1 MGLPPNARRY
11 FAEKRLDSAYKHL
24 AEGQEDRR
32 EFQKFYNSLA
42 LFSGGT
48 IALSVTYLGYLKS
61 LSKPLRHQGL
71 LTASW
76 VVLFLCLLF
85 SFFYVI
91 VNLYY
96 SFHFREREYA
106 IAHKKKFEAEL
117 KEFPELD
124 IVNLQTPQEIAEFRT
139 PGRRRYKFTLLVPTG
154 TKVRVT
160 DIWPFGGGRVELPS
174 WHSRPESA
182 CSCGSRF
189 STPRCDSA
197 CSFAA
202 SGRVC
207 RASRGSQVEAAN

>member
-1 MGLPPNARRY
+1 MSLPQNARRY

-24 AEGQEDRR
+24 AAVQDRFFAEGQEDRR

-48 IALSVTYLGYLKS
+48 IALSVTYLGYLKG
-61 LSKPLRHQGL
+61 LGTPLRHHGL

-76 VVLFLCLLF
+76 VALFACLLF

-106 IAHKKKFEAEL
+106 IAHKKKFEAAL
-117 KEFPELD
+117 SEFPELD

-139 PGRRRYKFTLLVPTG
+139 PREEAIQIYAARAGRHESKGNRYLAVWRWAGRIALLG
-154 TKVRVT
+154 
-160 DIWPFGGGRVELPS
+160 F
-174 WHSRPESA
+174 
-182 CSCGSRF
+182 
-189 STPRCDSA
+189 
-197 CSFAA
+197 A
-202 SGRVC
+202 SGIGLLLWFAVL
-207 RASRGSQVEAAN
+207 NT